1 MSIAQALGLQMDL
14 ADAGL
19 GVRCRRFAMIVN
31 DGKVEMLNL
40 EKGGEFTMSGAQD
53 VVDKL

>member
-1 MSIAQALGLQMDL
+1 MELSE
-14 ADAGL
+14 AGL

-40 EKGGEFTMSGAQD
+40 EKGGQFTMSSAHD
-53 VVDKL
+53 VLDKL

>member
-1 MSIAQALGLQMDL
+1 MDL
-14 ADAGL
+14 SEAGL

-40 EKGGEFTMSGAQD
+40 EKGGEFTMSSAQD
-53 VVDKL
+53 VLDKL